1 MELLPHTRKAVKWW
15 EKDVEIQPGFEPEC
29 QSDALANWA
38 TGTLALEQRTDG
50 IRTSVDTAQFSG
62 WISWCRLLLCMVC
75 AKATHPIEDQ
85 GTFCATPGINPGWIS
100 MSFLLP
106 TNSAINTSFTRR
118 SSGWSLHLQGGVSLY
133 SHPYPF
139 ACVSDTGLNESLSD
153 KLFERRL
160 LVSNLKFCHLNPN
173 QNPSSY
179 VIYSYKQSHV
189 YMYICTRARMNW
201 STTVDRDKS
210 LLL

>member
-15 EKDVEIQPGFEPEC
+15 EKDIEIQPGFEPEC

-62 WISWCRLLLCMVC
+62 WISWCRLYSAWCVPKRLTLLRTEVLFVQPQVSIPVGYQCF
-75 AKATHPIEDQ
+75 
-85 GTFCATPGINPGWIS
+85 FCHQLT
-100 MSFLLP
+100 LP
-106 TNSAINTSFTRR
+106 SFTRR

-139 ACVSDTGLNESLSD
+139 ACVSDTGLHESLSD

-160 LVSNLKFCHLNPN
+160 LVSNLKFCHLTLTLTKT
-173 QNPSSY
+173 SY